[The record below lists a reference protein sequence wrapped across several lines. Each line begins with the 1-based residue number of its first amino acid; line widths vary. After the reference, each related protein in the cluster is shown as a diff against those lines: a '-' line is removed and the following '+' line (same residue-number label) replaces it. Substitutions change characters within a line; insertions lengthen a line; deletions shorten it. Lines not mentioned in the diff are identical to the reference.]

1 MAANVG
7 NISLATADLKKIR
20 KDVEIY
26 LFEDQTDFSD
36 QIAFANTE
44 EYRNVSK
51 QLRLEYPGYTESEIE
66 ALISKIKDH
75 PVELCL
81 YHRRIFLTL
90 AEIFSGNDK
99 LDEADYYRH
108 RAYEIPLR
116 YYIDQNDDNVQGIDE
131 TRSIETRRITF
142 GR

>member
-1 MAANVG
+1 MTDNVG
-7 NISLATADLKKIR
+7 NISLTTEDLGKVQKNI
-20 KDVEIY
+20 EIY
-26 LFEDQTDFSD
+26 LYEGQTDFSD
-36 QIAFANTE
+36 QIALADAE

-51 QLRLEYPGYTESEIE
+51 QLRLEYPAYTEAEIA
-66 ALISKIKDH
+66 ALIDKIKDH

-131 TRSIETRRITF
+131 TRSIETKRITF